1 MKKPEDFVIASG
13 KTNNIKKLVSSFLK
27 KINVNK
33 KVYIIENQK
42 LKRKNDIKYNSAN
55 IKKLI
60 SRFKSKPRVNSIEV
74 LWKIYNRELF

>member
-1 MKKPEDFVIASG
+1 M
-13 KTNNIKKLVSSFLK
+13 K